1 MKTYEPWPSVPCEV
15 AETRNDSRRRV
26 AQQNVQPEVEARS
39 LSRVLGFRGT
49 IQGSFNYK
57 GFYKGLWGLGLD
69 RGSKLVG
76 V

>member
-1 MKTYEPWPSVPCEV
+1 M
-15 AETRNDSRRRV
+15 